1 MNKRALG
8 LILLFASPFLASHA
22 QAATAAAQVTPL
34 SVGSVFSVI
43 FGLFVVL
50 ALLFGTAWLVRRL
63 QRLQT
68 AAPGILQP
76 IAQQQLGLKERVMLL
91 RIDQENILIACTGNG
106 IRTLHTW
113 QGPLPQ
119 GLSATTVAANTAP
132 FVDHLKRLLAERRS

>member
-1 MNKRALG
+1 MKRSMLAFM
-8 LILLFASPFLASHA
+8 LLFAAQA
-22 QAATAAAQVTPL
+22 QAAPASAQVTPL
-34 SVGSVFSVI
+34 SLGSVFSVI

-76 IAQQQLGLKERVMLL
+76 IAQQRVMLL

-119 GLSATTVAANTAP
+119 GVSATAVAADTAP
-132 FVDHLKRLLAERRS
+132 FIEHFKRLLAERRS

>member
-1 MNKRALG
+1 MRKMLLG
-8 LILLFASPFLASHA
+8 LSMVVGSNA
-22 QAATAAAQVTPL
+22 QAAAASAQVTPL

-119 GLSATTVAANTAP
+119 GLSATTVAADTAP
-132 FVDHLKRLLAERRS
+132 FVEHLKRLLAERRS

>member
-1 MNKRALG
+1 MKRSMLAF
-8 LILLFASPFLASHA
+8 LLLAVAPVH
-22 QAATAAAQVTPL
+22 AATAPAQVTPL
-34 SVGSVFSVI
+34 SVGSVFSVM

-50 ALLFGTAWLVRRL
+50 ALLFGMAWLVRRL

-68 AAPGILQP
+68 AAPGLLQP

-106 IRTLHTW
+106 IRTLHSW

-119 GLSATTVAANTAP
+119 GLSATPVAAETAP
-132 FVDHLKRLLAERRS
+132 FVEHLKRLLAERRS

>member
-1 MNKRALG
+1 MRKILLG
-8 LILLFASPFLASHA
+8 LSVVVASNA
-22 QAATAAAQVTPL
+22 QAAAASAQVTPL

-68 AAPGILQP
+68 ATPGILQP

-119 GLSATTVAANTAP
+119 GLSATTVAADTAP
-132 FVDHLKRLLAERRS
+132 FVEHLKRLLAERRS

>member
-1 MNKRALG
+1 MKRSWPVLLLG
-8 LILLFASPFLASHA
+8 AGRA
-22 QAATAAAQVTPL
+22 QAAAATTQVAPL

-68 AAPGILQP
+68 TAPGLLQP

-91 RIDQENILIACTGNG
+91 RIDQENILIACTGSG

-119 GLSATTVAANTAP
+119 GLSATTVAADTAP
-132 FVDHLKRLLAERRS
+132 FIEHLKRLLAERRS

>member
-1 MNKRALG
+1 MNNRLLG
-8 LILLFASPFLASHA
+8 LSLLMISPFIAGHA
-22 QAATAAAQVTPL
+22 QAAPAAAQVTPL

-119 GLSATTVAANTAP
+119 GLSATTVAAETAP
-132 FVDHLKRLLAERRS
+132 FVEHLKRLLAERRS

>member
-1 MNKRALG
+1 MNKRLLG
-8 LILLFASPFLASHA
+8 LSFLLVNPFVAGHALAA
-22 QAATAAAQVTPL
+22 PATAQVTPL

-50 ALLFGTAWLVRRL
+50 ALLFATAWLVRRL

-119 GLSATTVAANTAP
+119 GLSATAVAADTAP
-132 FVDHLKRLLAERRS
+132 FVEHLKRLLAERRS

>member
-1 MNKRALG
+1 MKRAL
-8 LILLFASPFLASHA
+8 LALLLSAG
-22 QAATAAAQVTPL
+22 QAEAAVATAQVTPL

-68 AAPGILQP
+68 TTPGLLQP

-119 GLSATTVAANTAP
+119 GLATSAAVTAETAP
-132 FVDHLKRLLAERRS
+132 FVEHLKRLLAERRS

>member
-1 MNKRALG
+1 MNKRAL
-8 LILLFASPFLASHA
+8 ILLSASPFLASHA
-22 QAATAAAQVTPL
+22 QAAATTQVTPL

-119 GLSATTVAANTAP
+119 GLSATAVAANTAP
-132 FVDHLKRLLAERRS
+132 FVEHLKRLLAERRS

>member
-1 MNKRALG
+1 MKRSLLAL
-8 LILLFASPFLASHA
+8 LLLKMAPVHA
-22 QAATAAAQVTPL
+22 AAAPAQVTPL
-34 SVGSVFSVI
+34 SVGSVFSVM

-50 ALLFGTAWLVRRL
+50 ALLFGMAWLVRRV

-106 IRTLHTW
+106 IRTLHSW
-113 QGPLPQ
+113 QGPMPA
-119 GLSATTVAANTAP
+119 GLNVSPAGASLAAAGTAP
-132 FVDHLKRLLAERRS
+132 FVEHLKRLLAERRS

>member
-1 MNKRALG
+1 MNKRLLG
-8 LILLFASPFLASHA
+8 FVFLLAGHAHAAPAS
-22 QAATAAAQVTPL
+22 AQVTPL
-34 SVGSVFSVI
+34 SLGSVFSVI

-91 RIDQENILIACTGNG
+91 RIDQ
-106 IRTLHTW
+106 
-113 QGPLPQ
+113 
-119 GLSATTVAANTAP
+119 
-132 FVDHLKRLLAERRS
+132 D

>member
-1 MNKRALG
+1 MRKILLG
-8 LILLFASPFLASHA
+8 LSVVVASNA
-22 QAATAAAQVTPL
+22 QAAAATTQVTPL

-119 GLSATTVAANTAP
+119 GLSATTVAADTAP
-132 FVDHLKRLLAERRS
+132 FVEHLKRLLAERRS

>member
-1 MNKRALG
+1 MRK
-8 LILLFASPFLASHA
+8 ILLGFSVVVASNA
-22 QAATAAAQVTPL
+22 QAAAASAQVTPL

-119 GLSATTVAANTAP
+119 GLSATTVAADTAP
-132 FVDHLKRLLAERRS
+132 FVEHLKRLLAERRS

>member
-1 MNKRALG
+1 MRKMLLG
-8 LILLFASPFLASHA
+8 LSMMVGSNA
-22 QAATAAAQVTPL
+22 QAAAASAQVTPL

-119 GLSATTVAANTAP
+119 GLSATTVAADTAP
-132 FVDHLKRLLAERRS
+132 FVEHLKRLLAERRS

>member
-1 MNKRALG
+1 MRKMLLG
-8 LILLFASPFLASHA
+8 LSLLVASHA
-22 QAATAAAQVTPL
+22 QAAAASAQVTPL
-34 SVGSVFSVI
+34 SLGSVFSVI

-68 AAPGILQP
+68 ATPGILQP

-119 GLSATTVAANTAP
+119 GLSAATVAANTAP
-132 FVDHLKRLLAERRS
+132 FVEHLKRLLAERRP

>member
-1 MNKRALG
+1 MNKRLLG
-8 LILLFASPFLASHA
+8 FVFLLAGHAHAAPAS
-22 QAATAAAQVTPL
+22 AQVTPL
-34 SVGSVFSVI
+34 SLGSVFSVI

-119 GLSATTVAANTAP
+119 GLSATTVAADTAP
-132 FVDHLKRLLAERRS
+132 FVEHLKRLLAERRS

>member
-1 MNKRALG
+1 MKRSL
-8 LILLFASPFLASHA
+8 LILLL
-22 QAATAAAQVTPL
+22 AATRAEAAGAAAQVTPL

-68 AAPGILQP
+68 TAPGILQP

-91 RIDQENILIACTGNG
+91 RIDQENILIACTGSG

-119 GLSATTVAANTAP
+119 GLSATAVAADTAP
-132 FVDHLKRLLAERRS
+132 FVEHLKRLLAERRS